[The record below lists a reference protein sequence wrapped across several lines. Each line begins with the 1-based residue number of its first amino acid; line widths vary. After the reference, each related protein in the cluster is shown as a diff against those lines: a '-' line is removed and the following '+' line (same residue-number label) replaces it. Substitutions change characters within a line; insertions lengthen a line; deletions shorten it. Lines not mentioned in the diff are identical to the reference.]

1 MSDKNVIAFVSFSI
15 QSYNSNDGKNHQGL
29 TKPRPKAFIK
39 KVDCQDS
46 IKGMICGVCIFLIAV
61 VDICLFF
68 GFNYHTKSKVRKN
81 YKTIKIYININ
92 VDMMML

>member
-1 MSDKNVIAFVSFSI
+1 M
-15 QSYNSNDGKNHQGL
+15 

-46 IKGMICGVCIFLIAV
+46 MKGMICGVCIFLIAV

-68 GFNYHTKSKVRKN
+68 GFNYHTKSKVGMN
-81 YKTIKIYININ
+81 HNIIKIDINNKFYDDDLN
-92 VDMMML
+92 VDNVFTFLHYRMKLK